1 MERKLNFLD
10 YLRVDMRRAI
20 CSWKFLMGVA
30 GVSMVMYIASLEG
43 IASDTSVVYVVWLIV
58 YGMLFMLSLVFSV
71 FPFVCCFCEDF
82 EQKYGYLQ
90 IERGN
95 LRSYTCSKVLTI
107 MLVSVCTMMLGM
119 LLYVSFLHLQLP
131 WFREDEAIC
140 QSALTVGGFRWI
152 LKKKWYFLYF
162 ACFGLQYGILA
173 GILALLAAFVSLF
186 VNNKLLTL
194 SVPFIGF
201 YFISYYSRALFGN
214 VEKINLIYIFNATY
228 NIWNHDIYSFGY
240 AVLVGV
246 IFSVIFERLI
256 HMKLKRKMNYE

>member
-95 LRSYTCSKVLTI
+95 LRSYTCSKVLTM
-107 MLVSVCTMMLGM
+107 MLVSACTMMLGM

-162 ACFGLQYGILA
+162 ACFGLQYGIMIFIHLDM
-173 GILALLAAFVSLF
+173 LF
-186 VNNKLLTL
+186 W
-194 SVPFIGF
+194 S
-201 YFISYYSRALFGN
+201 A
-214 VEKINLIYIFNATY
+214 
-228 NIWNHDIYSFGY
+228 
-240 AVLVGV
+240 
-246 IFSVIFERLI
+246 
-256 HMKLKRKMNYE
+256 